1 VVAAGTSASSDG
13 PIRAYQR
20 PVAHDSN
27 APVPTRRNAAPE
39 RTTVAASAVNT
50 VASVAAVAMAL

>member
-1 VVAAGTSASSDG
+1 
-13 PIRAYQR
+13 
-20 PVAHDSN
+20 VAHDSN